1 MYAMQM
7 IPPNPRIIFIG
18 MLFMIGSTAAFS
30 AMNLGTRL
38 LADDGMHSTQIVF
51 LRNLISIFMVLPF
64 LWHYGKNLMPP
75 KTTCKLHFWR
85 NFIGIVGMQLWFY
98 AMTQMPLND
107 ATALSFTAPLFTTI
121 IAVLIFKETI
131 GIHRVAALM
140 VGFLGVLVIL
150 RPSAEVGVNP
160 MALTVLVATT
170 LWGTTS
176 NIVKSLSAVEPSW
189 RIIFVMTI
197 LMTLFS
203 APVALPWWQPVVGWT
218 PWLFLSFIA
227 ATSLMAHYCM
237 VLAFARADLVT
248 LMPLDFTR
256 LVFTAILAYFFLG
269 EHIDF
274 YTGLGAAIIVTS
286 CVYIAWREKLRRKT
300 N

>member
-1 MYAMQM
+1 MT
-7 IPPNPRIIFIG
+7 RIVLSPIFLG
-18 MLFMIGSTAAFS
+18 MLFMVGSTLSFS

-64 LWHYGKNLMPP
+64 LWHHRQVFMPP
-75 KTTCKLHFWR
+75 KASRSLHLWR
-85 NFIGIVGMQLWFY
+85 NFIGIVGMQFWFY

-121 IAVLIFKETI
+121 IAVLVFKEVI
-131 GIHRVAALM
+131 GIHRVAALI

-160 MALTVLVATT
+160 MALLVLFATT

-176 NIVKSLSAVEPSW
+176 NIVKSLSAIEPGW
-189 RIIFVMTI
+189 RIIFIMTI

-203 APVALPWWQPVVGWT
+203 FPIALPWWQPVVGWL
-218 PWLFLSFIA
+218 PWALLSFVA
-227 ATSLMAHYCM
+227 ATSLAAHYCM
-237 VLAFARADLVT
+237 VLAFSRADLVT

-256 LVFTAILAYFFLG
+256 LIFTAILAYIFLG

-274 YTGLGAAIIVTS
+274 YTGLGAAIIVAS
-286 CVYIAWREKLRRKT
+286 CVYIAWREKMRRKSLQK
-300 N
+300 